1 MTRFFTTD
9 TLGGWLVTDPA
20 QKWAR
25 EREAPREEETVMLW
39 GAKVERRSVLEEF
52 SPDHG
57 WRSKLVSGLDC
68 PYCVGTWV
76 GFAAIGSYLIARR
89 RPATLA
95 VWRFLAAG
103 LGMNY
108 VVGHVSSRID

>member
-20 QKWAR
+20 QKWAQR
-25 EREAPREEETVMLW
+25 HEAPAREQTQMVGGRL
-39 GAKVERRSVLEEF
+39 ERVAVPDEF

>member
-1 MTRFFTTD
+1 
-9 TLGGWLVTDPA
+9 
-20 QKWAR
+20 
-25 EREAPREEETVMLW
+25 
-39 GAKVERRSVLEEF
+39 VLQEF

-68 PYCVGTWV
+68 PFCVGTWV

-89 RPATLA
+89 RPAPLA

-108 VVGHVSSRID
+108 MVGHVCSRIDCRGGVPAGVRTGPRRRRLHGVVPHPAPG

>member
-20 QKWAR
+20 QKWAQR
-25 EREAPREEETVMLW
+25 HEAPAREQTQMVGGRL
-39 GAKVERRSVLEEF
+39 ERVAVPDEF

-89 RPATLA
+89 WPATLA